1 MDLHLQKE
9 PEKYGL
15 KATREWQPVLCAL
28 AAAALLHVLFMALSG
43 KWLLSPNAYNS
54 YVRQAAAWLEGRL
67 YLSENV
73 PWLELAVY
81 QGHYYV
87 SFPPFP
93 SYVMLPFVLL
103 YGESAPDHLVAF
115 AAMLLGAGYAVKLA
129 RQMGLSHRSSAA
141 FAVFLYCANNLWQ
154 ITVDGW
160 VWFIAQNFAFTLTV
174 MALYYGTCGKK
185 GRAFF
190 FLCAAVGC
198 RPFQILYIP
207 VLCWLLLRERKKTA
221 KWLLWEKDYRFLP
234 AAALALSF
242 LLLNWARFGNPLE
255 FGHSYL
261 PEFTRSAYGQFSLF
275 YLPENLKSL
284 VRLPSFD
291 RASGQWIFPEYN
303 GCSIFLVYP
312 LLWLWLA
319 AMLRKIVPLCR
330 KKGRNLRALTP
341 ELAVLLLAC
350 IHLVLL
356 CSHKT
361 MGGAHFGNRY
371 PADVMPLLYLS
382 LLKLE
387 RENAA
392 NPGGGP
398 WQTAARRGFF
408 ALLFLLGLELN
419 FAGVLHFYRTL
430 G

>member
-1 MDLHLQKE
+1 MDRQAQKK
-9 PEKYGL
+9 PEEAAFFSG
-15 KATREWQPVLCAL
+15 REWQPVLCAL
-28 AAAALLHVLFMALSG
+28 AAAALLHVLFMVLSG

-81 QGHYYV
+81 QGRYYV

-174 MALYYGTCGKK
+174 MALYYGACGKK

-207 VLCWLLLRERKKTA
+207 VLCWLLLRERKKRQNGSFGKRITGSCLPQRLLSLFCCSTGPGLGTLWNSATA
-221 KWLLWEKDYRFLP
+221 TCRNLP
-234 AAALALSF
+234 APPTGS
-242 LLLNWARFGNPLE
+242 
-255 FGHSYL
+255 
-261 PEFTRSAYGQFSLF
+261 SA
-275 YLPENLKSL
+275 
-284 VRLPSFD
+284 
-291 RASGQWIFPEYN
+291 
-303 GCSIFLVYP
+303 CST
-312 LLWLWLA
+312 
-319 AMLRKIVPLCR
+319 CR
-330 KKGRNLRALTP
+330 R
-341 ELAVLLLAC
+341 
-350 IHLVLL
+350 I
-356 CSHKT
+356 
-361 MGGAHFGNRY
+361 
-371 PADVMPLLYLS
+371 
-382 LLKLE
+382 
-387 RENAA
+387 
-392 NPGGGP
+392 
-398 WQTAARRGFF
+398 
-408 ALLFLLGLELN
+408 
-419 FAGVLHFYRTL
+419 
-430 G
+430 